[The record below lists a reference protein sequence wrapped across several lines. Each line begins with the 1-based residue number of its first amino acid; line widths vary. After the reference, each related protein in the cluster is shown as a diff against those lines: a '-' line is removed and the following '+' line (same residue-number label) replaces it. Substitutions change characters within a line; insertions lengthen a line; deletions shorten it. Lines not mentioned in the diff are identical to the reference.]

1 MNIIGDT
8 IMAIGDHITVLCYAT
23 KYWLRGED
31 WEDDKIKAC
40 RIGFN
45 TEPVG

>member
-31 WEDDKIKAC
+31 WEDALITAKNIVNDGW
-40 RIGFN
+40 R
-45 TEPVG
+45 